1 MSSALRRT
9 ASAHLYLDRYWG
21 PNENFVHIVRALLG
35 GFQPHGV
42 DEIIEGL
49 KDGGVSAVEGGD
61 FCRGNTLVSSKG
73 LQDAGSERSIKF
85 VVELQEHQADLIAVW
100 EQPVAAGMGDLFDQ
114 TLGAQLPEVI
124 TEGSEFVLFRC
135 RPECLQG

>member
-1 MSSALRRT
+1 LSAFRVRSRLSFWLMSALN
-9 ASAHLYLDRYWG
+9 RYWG

-100 EQPVAAGMGDLFDQ
+100 EQPVAAGMGVNRVFWQAARGFGRNRD
-114 TLGAQLPEVI
+114 
-124 TEGSEFVLFRC
+124 VLSG
-135 RPECLQG
+135 E